1 MTSMEI
7 RSLLE
12 ESEPPESEEGGG
24 DRHRSRQLLLVA
36 LALVVLV
43 VGLVGYFVLASHPA
57 PVSATTTTSATGTKV
72 ASSTP
77 GQASAPI
84 ESRSSTGVPV
94 PASQYFS
101 VKNPFVPKISQSGS
115 SSSVAT
121 TNG

>member
-12 ESEPPESEEGGG
+12 ESEPPELEEGGR

-43 VGLVGYFVLASHPA
+43 AGLVGYFVLASHPA
-57 PVSATTTTSATGTKV
+57 PVNAPTTSNSTGTKLG
-72 ASSTP
+72 SSTP

-94 PASQYFS
+94 PANQYFS

-115 SSSVAT
+115 SSPVAG